1 MKQDND
7 ITSENNTMTI
17 RTDETLRELMEHGT
31 PGFQFSYY
39 LDDFDR
45 FAGRREEWHWHI
57 EFEWCVV
64 DRGNVDC
71 LIDSERIP
79 LREGDGIFIGS
90 RVIHGFESAAPALMP
105 NVLFPP
111 SFLFPEGSDIYSEF
125 MRPTLDS
132 GITSAVLRR
141 DNKMAA
147 GALGNLREIYELVRR
162 GGSKLDLF
170 LACGGLW
177 REFLGF
183 LEGAEPR
190 EITRRTSEHDMLTSS
205 RMRTMLGFISGNYG
219 ERIDLSMIAASA
231 GISKSEALRCFN
243 ESIGVTPVRYLN
255 DYRLAR
261 AKELLVSTEDKVTS
275 IAMSVGIDN
284 ISYFVRRFSERFG
297 VTPSA
302 YRASASHR
310 QASNPSE
317 PETI

>member
-1 MKQDND
+1 MKQDSD
-7 ITSENNTMTI
+7 ITSENSGMTI
-17 RTDETLRELMEHGT
+17 QTDETLRELMEHGT

-64 DRGNVDC
+64 ERGNVDC

-90 RVIHGFESAAPALMP
+90 RVIHGFEAAAPALMP

-125 MRPTLDS
+125 MLPVLDS

-141 DNKMAA
+141 DDETA
-147 GALGNLREIYELVRR
+147 GVLDRLHEIYELVRH

-170 LACGGLW
+170 LACGRLW
-177 REFLGF
+177 REFLCF
-183 LEGAEPR
+183 LGSAEPR
-190 EITRRTSEHDMLTSS
+190 EITRRASGHDMLTSS
-205 RMRTMLGFISGNYG
+205 RMRTMLRYISENYG
-219 ERIDLSMIAASA
+219 ERVDLSMIAASA

-243 ESIGVTPVRYLN
+243 ESISVTPVRYLN

-261 AKELLVSTEDKVTS
+261 AKELLASTEDKVTS

-284 ISYFVRRFSERFG
+284 ISYFVRLFSERFG
-297 VTPSA
+297 MTPSA
-302 YRASASHR
+302 YRASALHR
-310 QASNPSE
+310 HTSDS
-317 PETI
+317 

>member
-1 MKQDND
+1 
-7 ITSENNTMTI
+7 MTI

>member
-162 GGSKLDLF
+162 GGSKLNLF